1 MPPFIIKQTFKS
13 MFFSEFRPCFF
24 LILWALSMSHTV
36 YFIDIN
42 VDLCFGY
49 DYFYVFML
57 VRSYSV
63 KEKECFIFH
72 PNVICGS
79 KVSVNTEFS
88 VKTKLTKLYK
98 IRCKTI
104 LNQHVIL
111 AWYSHH
117 QIGVGYCNATHF
129 FSFYSCCSKDAVL
142 IVSLSAYL
150 IMRFIVTVCLLCDII
165 ALSRTCCT
173 ATDIRGWRCC
183 YCSVFFIFAVF
194 LLSTYINARGVQL
207 VSLVKVK

>member
-1 MPPFIIKQTFKS
+1 
-13 MFFSEFRPCFF
+13 
-24 LILWALSMSHTV
+24 MSHTV

-49 DYFYVFML
+49 DYFHVFML

-111 AWYSHH
+111 A
-117 QIGVGYCNATHF
+117 
-129 FSFYSCCSKDAVL
+129 
-142 IVSLSAYL
+142 
-150 IMRFIVTVCLLCDII
+150 
-165 ALSRTCCT
+165 
-173 ATDIRGWRCC
+173 
-183 YCSVFFIFAVF
+183 
-194 LLSTYINARGVQL
+194 
-207 VSLVKVK
+207 